1 MLVRHDSISTH
12 RHREETVK
20 EHRRIARAIAQR
32 RGADAYDAMEY
43 HLMVIRSRLMEDW

>member
-1 MLVRHDSISTH
+1 M
-12 RHREETVK
+12 EG
-20 EHRRIARAIAQR
+20 AQAYCQAIALK